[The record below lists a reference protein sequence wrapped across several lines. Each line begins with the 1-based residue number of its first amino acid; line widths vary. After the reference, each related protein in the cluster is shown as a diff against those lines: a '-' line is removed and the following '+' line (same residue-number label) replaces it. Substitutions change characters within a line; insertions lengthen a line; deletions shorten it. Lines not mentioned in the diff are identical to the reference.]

1 MPLHLLLLKSLMTTW
16 WPNPVDDLHS
26 FLVLPDMYEFAL
38 DHKLHMRKDLFCLTV
53 KFLALRTVS
62 SPSRYSINICWMN
75 KFVNSSHTV
84 VHLLLFQTFFPSSF
98 IETLPSYFLL
108 ALPWCLSFL
117 CPFLRCLCSTVFSSW
132 LPLLKASCM
141 TSYTTMFQTPSTHT
155 LVNSTSSFL
164 SKFILISLG
173 NLVNCL

>member
-1 MPLHLLLLKSLMTTW
+1 
-16 WPNPVDDLHS
+16 
-26 FLVLPDMYEFAL
+26 
-38 DHKLHMRKDLFCLTV
+38 
-53 KFLALRTVS
+53 
-62 SPSRYSINICWMN
+62 MN

-132 LPLLKASCM
+132 LPLLKASLYNYVSN
-141 TSYTTMFQTPSTHT
+141 TIYTYTDYFYIFISIQIHF
-155 LVNSTSSFL
+155 NIFRQL
-164 SKFILISLG
+164 SQLPIGCLKISLKLKKYLPSG
-173 NLVNCL
+173 TYYFCQILC